1 MFKRTF
7 IFIFILLAIIGGLA
21 FVKYQQIQQ
30 GMAAMASN
38 TPPPSSVEVTEALKV
53 NWQPRVSA
61 VGTLTAREGIEV
73 SNEVEG
79 VIETIHIESGQP
91 VKKGDLLVSLND
103 DVEQADLVSFEAQ
116 QELAQSLYNR
126 NKDMWKKKSISETD
140 YDNAR
145 SNLLV
150 ARANVTQTKA
160 RIAKK
165 SIRAPFDGM
174 LGIRHVST
182 GQYLPPGTR
191 LISLQDFAQLYI
203 DFAIPEKHLPDVR
216 EGLEVRLRASAY
228 TDRAFAGKV
237 EAVDSKV
244 DETTRNISVRAVLD
258 NKDGLLRPGMYADID
273 LLLDQPSESV
283 VVPATSIIFSS
294 FGNALFTVEEDE
306 SGQTVARRVQIET
319 GEQRGDLVAV
329 TSGLSGGELVVQAG
343 ANKLMNDAPVSIN
356 KEARLQQSHVQESQ
370 AQQSPAEAE

>member
-1 MFKRTF
+1 MFKRTV
-7 IFIFILLAIIGGLA
+7 IFLLILLAIIGGLA

-38 TPPPSSVEVTEALKV
+38 TPPPSSVEVTEALIV

-79 VIETIHIESGQP
+79 VIETIHIKSGQP
-91 VKKGDLLVSLND
+91 VKKGDLLISLND

-116 QELAQSLYNR
+116 RELAQSLYKR
-126 NKDMWKKKSISETD
+126 TKDMWKKKTISETD

-182 GQYLPPGTR
+182 GQYLPPGTM
-191 LISLQDFAQLYI
+191 LISLQDYAQLYI
-203 DFAIPEKHLPDVR
+203 DFAVPEKHLPDVR
-216 EGLEVRLRASAY
+216 EGLEVQLRASAY
-228 TDRAFAGKV
+228 TDRQFTAKV

-244 DETTRNISVRAVLD
+244 DEATRNISVRAVLD
-258 NKDGLLRPGMYADID
+258 NEDGLLRPGMYADID
-273 LLLDQPSESV
+273 LLLDQPSQSV

-294 FGNALFTVEEDE
+294 FGNALFIVEEDE

-343 ANKLMNDAPVSIN
+343 ANKLMNNAPVSIN
-356 KEARLQQSHVQESQ
+356 KEARLQQGHTYEN
-370 AQQSPAEAE
+370 PAGAE

>member
-7 IFIFILLAIIGGLA
+7 IFVFILLAIIGGLA
-21 FVKYQQIQQ
+21 FIKYQQIQQ

-61 VGTLTAREGIEV
+61 VGTLTAREGIDV

-79 VIETIHIESGQP
+79 VIEKIHIESGQP
-91 VKKGDLLVSLND
+91 VKKGDLLISLND
-103 DVEQADLVSFEAQ
+103 DVEQADLVSFKAQ
-116 QELAQSLYNR
+116 EELAQSLFKR
-126 NKDMWKKKSISETD
+126 NQDMWKKKTISETD

-150 ARANVTQTKA
+150 ARANVAQTKA

-165 SIRAPFDGM
+165 TIRAPFDGM

-182 GQYLPPGTR
+182 GQYLPPGTMM
-191 LISLQDFAQLYI
+191 ISLQDYAQLYV
-203 DFAIPEKHLPDVR
+203 DFAVPEKHLPQISV
-216 EGLEVRLRASAY
+216 GLEVRLNASAY
-228 TDRAFAGKV
+228 TDREFAGKV

-258 NKDGLLRPGMYADID
+258 NEDGLLRPGMYADID
-273 LLLDQPSESV
+273 LLLEQPSERV

-294 FGNALFTVEEDE
+294 FGNALFVVEQDE
-306 SGQTVARRVQIET
+306 SGQTVARRVQVET

-329 TSGLSGGELVVQAG
+329 TSGLKGGELVVQAG
-343 ANKLMNDAPVSIN
+343 ANKLMNNAVVRIN
-356 KEARLQQSHVQESQ
+356 KQARLQESR
-370 AQQSPAEAE
+370 AYDSDAKESLTGTE